1 MSTQTQEK
9 RSIYVLGGAQ
19 TDFARNWHREGL
31 GIEDMMKEALFGG
44 LDATGLECRDIESVH
59 VGNFVAELFCRQGQL
74 GGMVAEMDPA
84 LSGVPTMRHE
94 AACAS
99 GSMAMLSAMA
109 EIEAGRYDLI
119 CVLGVE
125 MMRNVSGEEAAR
137 HLGAA
142 AVAGVEWTDAK
153 YLWPRAFSDLY
164 QTYSQRYGELDY
176 RHLGEIARINYA
188 NAKRNPNAQTR
199 KWTFEPGAFTTDDA
213 LNPVIEGFVR
223 RNDCGQVTDGAAVV
237 FLASEAG
244 ARQYAKRHGKSLGD
258 LARIDG
264 WGHRT
269 APMRFSAKIA
279 EGADSPFVLPHVHQ
293 CIQDSFGRAGIHSP
307 FDLDLIETH
316 DCFAMT
322 EYAAIDSFGITAP
335 GESWK
340 AIEDGTISADGR
352 LPINPSG
359 GLIGLGHPVGA
370 TGVRMML
377 DAQAQ
382 VTGRAGDCQVP
393 GAKRAGILNIGG
405 SATTIA
411 SFVVSQ
417 GS

>member
-1 MSTQTQEK
+1 MSTDTTND
-9 RSIYVLGGAQ
+9 RAVYVLGGAQ
-19 TDFARNWHREGL
+19 TDFARNWAREGL
-31 GIEDMMKEALFGG
+31 GIGDMMREAFFK
-44 LDATGLECRDIESVH
+44 GLEASQLRAGDIQAAH
-59 VGNFVAELFCRQGQL
+59 VGNFVGELFCGQGQL
-74 GGMVAEMDPA
+74 GGIVAEFDPA
-84 LSGVPTMRHE
+84 LAGVPTSRHE

-99 GSMAMLSAMA
+99 GSMAMLAAMA
-109 EIEAGRYDLI
+109 DIEAGRYDLI

-125 MMRNVSGEEAAR
+125 MMRNVPGEVAAR
-137 HLGAA
+137 FLGSAA
-142 AVAGVEWTDAK
+142 LAGAEWADAR

-164 QTYSQRYGELDY
+164 EAYDQRYGSMDY
-176 RHLGEIARINYA
+176 AHLGEIARINYE

-199 KWTFEPGAFTTDDA
+199 NWTFESGAFSADDA
-213 LNPVIEGFVR
+213 LNPVIEGSVR
-223 RNDCGQVTDGAAVV
+223 RNDCGQVSDGAAVV
-237 FLASEAG
+237 FLASASYAAEY
-244 ARQYAKRHGKSLGD
+244 ARRRGLPMSK

-269 APMRFSAKIA
+269 APMRFTTKLAQGA
-279 EGADSPFVLPHVHQ
+279 ETPYVLPQVNL
-293 CIQDSFGRAGIHSP
+293 CIRDAFSRAGVGSP

-340 AIEDGTISADGR
+340 AIEEGVIASDGR

-377 DAQAQ
+377 DAHAQ
-382 VTGRAGDCQVP
+382 VTGQAQACQVE

-405 SATTIA
+405 STTTIA
-411 SFVVSQ
+411 AFVVSQ
-417 GS
+417 A

>member
-1 MSTQTQEK
+1 MSTATTD
-9 RSIYVLGGAQ
+9 RSVYVLGGAQ
-19 TDFARNWHREGL
+19 TDFARNWAREGS
-31 GIEDMMKEALFGG
+31 GISDMMREAFFN
-44 LDATGLECRDIESVH
+44 GLENSQLQPGDIQSVH
-59 VGNFVAELFCRQGQL
+59 VGNFVGELFCGQGQL
-74 GGMVAEMDPA
+74 GGIVAEFDPA
-84 LSGVPTMRHE
+84 LAGVPTSRHE

-99 GSMAMLSAMA
+99 GSMAVLSAMA
-109 EIEAGRYDLI
+109 EIEAGRYDVVG
-119 CVLGVE
+119 VLGVE
-125 MMRNVSGEEAAR
+125 MMRNVPGEVAAQF
-137 HLGAA
+137 LGSAA
-142 AVAGVEWTDAK
+142 LAGVEWADAR

-164 QTYSQRYGELDY
+164 DAYAERYGSMDY
-176 RHLGEIARINYA
+176 AHLGEIARINYE

-199 KWTFEPGAFTTDDA
+199 KWNFEPGAFSADDT
-213 LNPVIEGFVR
+213 LNPVIEGSVR
-223 RNDCGQVTDGAAVV
+223 RNDCGQVTDGAAAV
-237 FLASEAG
+237 FLASASYAAEY
-244 ARQYAKRHGKSLGD
+244 ARRRGIPMSS

-269 APMRFSAKIA
+269 APIRFTTKLAQ
-279 EGADSPFVLPHVHQ
+279 GADSPYVLPQVNR
-293 CIQDSFGRAGIHSP
+293 CISDAFTRAGINSP

-340 AIEDGTISADGR
+340 AIEEGVIASDGR

-377 DAQAQ
+377 DAHAQ
-382 VTGRAGDCQVP
+382 VTGQAQACQVE

-405 SATTIA
+405 STTTIA
-411 SFVVSQ
+411 AFVVSQ
-417 GS
+417 G